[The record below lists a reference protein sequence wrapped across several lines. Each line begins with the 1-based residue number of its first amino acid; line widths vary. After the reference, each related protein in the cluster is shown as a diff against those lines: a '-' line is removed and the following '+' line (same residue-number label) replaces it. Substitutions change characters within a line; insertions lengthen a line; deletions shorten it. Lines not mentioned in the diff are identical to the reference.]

1 MNTHQVP
8 KTPVTVSRGS
18 LSPRITVSSNPIVE
32 GLTQTTICIISCL
45 SEGQR
50 TVEAVSEVRGYG
62 HGAVEAGD
70 DGGGEER
77 SGGFRVVDASA
88 LSDAFSNSA
97 SEFQI

>member
-1 MNTHQVP
+1 M
-8 KTPVTVSRGS
+8 KGRE
-18 LSPRITVSSNPIVE
+18 L
-32 GLTQTTICIISCL
+32 
-45 SEGQR
+45 
-50 TVEAVSEVRGYG
+50 VEAVSEVGRCG
-62 HGAVEAGD
+62 HGAAEAGD